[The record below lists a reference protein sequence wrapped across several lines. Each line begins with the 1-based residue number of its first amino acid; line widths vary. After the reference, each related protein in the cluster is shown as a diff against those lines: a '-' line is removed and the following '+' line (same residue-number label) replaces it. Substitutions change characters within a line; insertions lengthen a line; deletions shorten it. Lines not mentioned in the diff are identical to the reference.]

1 MVLQVP
7 VPDMINVLGLHV
19 ILHLKVDVGAMPN
32 EDAFDNL
39 VLLPLETDRE
49 TLRQVLKV
57 GVVRRSRHFEVGN
70 MD

>member
-1 MVLQVP
+1 
-7 VPDMINVLGLHV
+7 VLGLHV

-57 GVVRRSRHFEVGN
+57 ILVRRHFEMGN
-70 MD
+70 MDSNEEALAAQRFL